1 MKDSG
6 ITELD
11 TQTIN
16 QQQLD
21 NIRFAKKDL
30 QQQVADLFNKPM

>member
-6 ITELD
+6 ITELN
-11 TQTIN
+11 TQSLN

-30 QQQVADLFNKPM
+30 QQQVADLFNEPM